1 MVDQAK
7 QEPKTM
13 VWWDINSC
21 PVPDGYD
28 ASMVAQSIELALK
41 KAGHTGPLTITA
53 IGYLNYTLKQMPG
66 VLHAISSSGIL
77 LKNVINDFRYILMDL
92 SSWAYANPTPA
103 TLMFISGAVSHTA
116 SICSKF
122 SLLQRLGHTTLLA
135 CPQEVCFAVLPRDL
149 LWESLLKDGMSSGE
163 TRRQKQC
170 CETAWLCSMCK
181 NSCPL
186 TEGDGSFQ
194 GKSFED
200 FTSHLKSEY
209 HALCELSMVSRPISK
224 KLANLTE
231 CSNKKSSKRS
241 IEEEEEEEEEDQYWE
256 DEEWE
261 RLTV

>member
-1 MVDQAK
+1 TIDSTKTNEMVDQAK

-53 IGYLNYTLKQMPG
+53 IGYLNYTLKQMP
-66 VLHAISSSGIL
+66 
-77 LKNVINDFRYILMDL
+77 
-92 SSWAYANPTPA
+92 
-103 TLMFISGAVSHTA
+103 
-116 SICSKF
+116 
-122 SLLQRLGHTTLLA
+122 
-135 CPQEVCFAVLPRDL
+135 
-149 LWESLLKDGMSSGE
+149 DGMSSGE